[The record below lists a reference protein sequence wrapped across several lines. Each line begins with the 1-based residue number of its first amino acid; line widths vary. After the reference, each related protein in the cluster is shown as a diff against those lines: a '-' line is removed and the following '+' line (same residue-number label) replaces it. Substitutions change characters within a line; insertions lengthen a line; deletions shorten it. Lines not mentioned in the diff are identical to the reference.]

1 MRVWRPHMLR
11 RSPPP
16 PDCLRLPT
24 NCKHMLSPNTVTVVM
39 LVSVLALWA
48 CHYARVIWHAT
59 CLTWEPHKATSI
71 DSCVGA
77 AQALPLP
84 PWRRARSVLSKWGL
98 APSLPPTARDPPAPL
113 ASPSKRLAV
122 QPPRQMQTRA
132 GGGEADANPGRSCAP
147 HPARPPV
154 THVRGGSGANGD
166 CDAEKPAHPT
176 GAPAGSPAGPIA
188 DSQGPQGG
196 SPQAGEDPSAI
207 APLALRG
214 GAADAGG
221 HSGNIAFG
229 DNTGTEGELKPR
241 QRVISLLARGLAG
254 GAHAAGASDA
264 DPNRCPGGEQGSRQR
279 ERGGAGGAA
288 WAGAARQN
296 PNPHPAWA
304 AQLPVVRTVRRVGKP
319 A

>member
-1 MRVWRPHMLR
+1 
-11 RSPPP
+11 
-16 PDCLRLPT
+16 
-24 NCKHMLSPNTVTVVM
+24 M
-39 LVSVLALWA
+39 LVPVSAPWA
-48 CHYARVIWHAT
+48 CHRFPADLLACKLLDMEAPPGNVT
-59 CLTWEPHKATSI
+59 
-71 DSCVGA
+71 DSCVGS

-132 GGGEADANPGRSCAP
+132 GGGALDANPGRSCTP

-154 THVRGGSGANGD
+154 THARDGSGAGE
-166 CDAEKPAHPT
+166 CGAEKLAQPA
-176 GAPAGSPAGPIA
+176 GAPAGSPAGPTA
-188 DSQGPQGG
+188 DAQGRQGG
-196 SPQAGEDPSAI
+196 SPQAGEDPMAM

-214 GAADAGG
+214 GSADAGG
-221 HSGNIAFG
+221 HPGNIAFG
-229 DNTGTEGELKPR
+229 DNLGTEGELKPR

-254 GAHAAGASDA
+254 GAHAAGAVDP
-264 DPNRCPGGEQGSRQR
+264 DPNPCPGGEQGSRQR
-279 ERGGAGGAA
+279 ERGRAGGAA
-288 WAGAARQN
+288 WAGGARPN
-296 PNPHPAWA
+296 PNPNPAWA